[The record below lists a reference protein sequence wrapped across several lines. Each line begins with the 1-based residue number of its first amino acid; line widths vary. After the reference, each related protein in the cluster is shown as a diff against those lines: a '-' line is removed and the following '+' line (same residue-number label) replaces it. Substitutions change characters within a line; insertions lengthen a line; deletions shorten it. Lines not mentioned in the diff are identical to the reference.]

1 MSESPLLPPSSS
13 SSSSSSPPSSSSS
26 PQPASAATT
35 SPVDGSLVITAQ
47 KAAGNDLLICTPV
60 DELIAQV
67 RKLVR
72 WIWLLRWWLILG
84 VVVGGGCGGLLGIT
98 LLRSHSAYATFRVLT
113 AQHENPLGKFSREAI
128 RFFNSPT
135 NIFPSEALVAKTL
148 ERLDQKPPTSNQI
161 YETRRKLDIIDYG
174 GDIYEVSFRDANAIR
189 ALDFLRTHIQTYR
202 DSEIERN
209 LSTLSQEVERIKGT
223 LATVTKRMES
233 NQKNVGEFR
242 TTNAHALPEF
252 AREHTQHLR
261 VREDRL
267 AQLEAEHADLAI
279 ERTQLEQRFKDEPIT
294 IVVETTER
302 REQIDVTAAS
312 TARLDVLRLQIV
324 ELRARGLRDAHPSIQ
339 RLLAEQVLLTRS
351 PGQVLNVTPASKSP
365 AAPPAAQDRNP
376 TVAGVTEASK
386 FSGNRTPRLTDNAES
401 TLVENR
407 PNERRTQMETR
418 LDTIAVRMDQ
428 LSRQIAN
435 VNGQL
440 VKARDIVVNVPLLEN
455 QYAEMSR
462 GQSADINTYQQVAMV
477 LEMAELQ
484 LQLESDSAAS
494 RLEQFNLPRLRFS
507 SLMVKVLISTAVGA
521 MVGFALASLIWSLLS
536 LRRLVWPQGFV
547 KGIVQDATGPGT
559 P

>member
-1 MSESPLLPPSSS
+1 M
-13 SSSSSSPPSSSSS
+13 
-26 PQPASAATT
+26 
-35 SPVDGSLVITAQ
+35 
-47 KAAGNDLLICTPV
+47 
-60 DELIAQV
+60 
-67 RKLVR
+67 
-72 WIWLLRWWLILG
+72 
-84 VVVGGGCGGLLGIT
+84 GGGCGGLLGIT

-128 RFFNSPT
+128 RFFNSPA

-148 ERLDQKPPTSNQI
+148 EHLDQKPPTSTQI

-174 GDIYEVSFRDANAIR
+174 GDIYEVSFRDGNATR
-189 ALDFLRTHIQTYR
+189 ALDFLRTHIQTYK

-209 LSTLSQEVERIKGT
+209 LGTLRQEVERIKGT
-223 LATVTKRMES
+223 LATVTKRMEL
-233 NQKNVGEFR
+233 NQKNVGDFR
-242 TTNAHALPEF
+242 TKNANALPEF

-267 AQLEAEHADLAI
+267 VQLEAEYADLEI
-279 ERTQLEQRFKDEPIT
+279 ERTQLEERFKVEPMT

-302 REQIDVTAAS
+302 REQVDVTAAS
-312 TARLDVLRLQIV
+312 AARLDVLRLQIV
-324 ELRARGLRDAHPSIQ
+324 ELRARGLRDAHPSIS
-339 RLLAEQVLLTRS
+339 RLLAEQVLLTQS
-351 PGQVLNVTPASKSP
+351 PDQVLNVTPAMKSP
-365 AAPPAAQDRNP
+365 AAPPAAKVRDP
-376 TVAGVTEASK
+376 LALADHVATK
-386 FSGNRTPRLTDNAES
+386 LPGNRAPRLTDNGES

-418 LDTIAVRMDQ
+418 LDTLSVRMDQ

-435 VNGQL
+435 VKTQL

-462 GQSADINTYQQVAMV
+462 DQSTDINTYQQVAMV

-484 LQLESDSAAS
+484 LQLETDSAPS

-507 SLMVKVLISTAVGA
+507 SLMVKVLISTLVGA
-521 MVGFALASLIWSLLS
+521 MVGFALASLIWSLLA
-536 LRRLVWPQGFV
+536 LRRLVWPKGFV
-547 KGIVQDATGPGT
+547 KAIVQDATGPGT